1 MTQEHISHPEG
12 LPNCAA
18 GHRAR
23 HIHDKRCASAGGG
36 HLVECACRSTSKH
49 ADPDAAIAAWRRL
62 NRPARSARPIPVEA
76 PAGNVLQFQL
86 SLAER
91 KSKAHRIGGHHG
103 RG

>member
-36 HLVECACRSTSKH
+36 HLVECACRATSKH
-49 ADPDAAIAAWRRL
+49 ADPDKAIAAWRRL
-62 NRPARSARPIPVEA
+62 NRPERSARP
-76 PAGNVLQFQL
+76 PAAVAAANNVLQFQL
-86 SLAER
+86 GLAER
-91 KSKAHRIGGHHG
+91 KPKTQRVALASI
-103 RG
+103 

>member
-23 HIHDKRCASAGGG
+23 HIHDKHCASAGGG

-49 ADPDAAIAAWRRL
+49 AEPDAAIAAWRRL
-62 NRPARSARPIPVEA
+62 NRPARSARKAE
-76 PAGNVLQFQL
+76 PALPENVLQL
-86 SLAER
+86 PLLGSPREVR
-91 KSKAHRIGGHHG
+91 RVNG
-103 RG
+103 

>member
-49 ADPDAAIAAWRRL
+49 ADPDKAIAAWRRL
-62 NRPARSARPIPVEA
+62 NRPERSARP
-76 PAGNVLQFQL
+76 PAAVAAADNVLQFQL
-86 SLAER
+86 GVAER
-91 KSKAHRIGGHHG
+91 KPKTQRAAQASI
-103 RG
+103 

>member
-49 ADPDAAIAAWRRL
+49 ADPDKAMAAWRRL
-62 NRPARSARPIPVEA
+62 NRPERSTRPAAEA
-76 PAGNVLQFQL
+76 AAADNVLQFQL
-86 SLAER
+86 GLGGRKPKTQRAALA
-91 KSKAHRIGGHHG
+91 SI
-103 RG
+103 

>member
-1 MTQEHISHPEG
+1 MTQVHISHPEG
-12 LPNCAA
+12 VPNCAA

-49 ADPDAAIAAWRRL
+49 ADPDKAIAAWRRL
-62 NRPARSARPIPVEA
+62 NRPERSARPAAAPEA
-76 PAGNVLQFQL
+76 TDNVLQFQL
-86 SLAER
+86 GLTER
-91 KSKAHRIGGHHG
+91 APKARRIGGHHG

>member
-36 HLVECACRSTSKH
+36 HVVECACRSTIKH

-62 NRPARSARPIPVEA
+62 NRPARSARPAAVPEA
-76 PAGNVLQFQL
+76 GDNVLQFQL
-86 SLAER
+86 GLAQR
-91 KSKAHRIGGHHG
+91 KPETQRAALAAN
-103 RG
+103 